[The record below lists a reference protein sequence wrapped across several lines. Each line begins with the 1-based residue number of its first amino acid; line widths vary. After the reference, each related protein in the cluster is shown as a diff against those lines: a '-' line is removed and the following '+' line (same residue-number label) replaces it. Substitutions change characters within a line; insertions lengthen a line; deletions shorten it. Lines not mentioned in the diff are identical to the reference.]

1 VIRKNNAPTFKG
13 EAYSVYRNQEVSGN
27 ILNNDSDLENDTL
40 YVYPSELTTP
50 TNAEFK
56 LPKYGT
62 ISMSSNGD
70 FTYVPNKDIG
80 KGGEIKDTAIFF
92 VSEFSKR
99 PSKYCNKL
107 FSYLDTVVI
116 TIKPYRIFVPEGFS
130 PNNDGVNDFFVISSE
145 VPLKME
151 LSIYNR
157 WGNLVYENK
166 DYKNDWNGIPNKG
179 LIVGGEGVP
188 DGTYYIYYNVNEKE
202 QEDFKYITISR

>member
-1 VIRKNNAPTFKG
+1 
-13 EAYSVYRNQEVSGN
+13 
-27 ILNNDSDLENDTL
+27 
-40 YVYPSELTTP
+40 LTTP